1 MRIWVGGCVTRA
13 FRGFE
18 VRHRSDLFL
27 SFARGC
33 GDSTPAVGPA
43 NLRLAN
49 GAQCPYQQ
57 AMILR
62 AFSAVLAV
70 ILLAGC
76 PMSDKRQGKAKGK
89 GKDPYHT
96 DTPPIPTKDESGDV
110 AFQAFVG
117 RLRIAV
123 RKRDLAVL
131 APMMA
136 EDFGYRW
143 DDPPEGETP
152 FLFWDRNNLWGEL
165 ASLLKENW
173 VPYDGFMVVPPQFAV
188 SPDFRG
194 YRAGLK
200 MVNGSW
206 KFAYFV
212 PPPPT
217 DQ

>member
-1 MRIWVGGCVTRA
+1 MRVWR
-13 FRGFE
+13 F
-18 VRHRSDLFL
+18 
-27 SFARGC
+27 
-33 GDSTPAVGPA
+33 DSS

-49 GAQCPYQQ
+49 GAACPYLQ

-76 PMSDKRQGKAKGK
+76 PMSDKKPAKGR
-89 GKDPYHT
+89 GKNPNYT
-96 DTPPIPTKDESGDV
+96 EKPPIPTKDESGDM
-110 AFQAFVG
+110 AFQAFAG
-117 RLRIAV
+117 RLRTAV
-123 RKRDLAVL
+123 RKHDLAEL
-131 APMMA
+131 TPMMA

-143 DDPPEGETP
+143 DKPPEGDTP
-152 FLFWDRNNLWGEL
+152 FLFWDKNNLWGEL
-165 ASLLKENW
+165 GSLLKENW

-206 KFAYFV
+206 KFVYFV
-212 PPPPT
+212 NG
-217 DQ
+217 